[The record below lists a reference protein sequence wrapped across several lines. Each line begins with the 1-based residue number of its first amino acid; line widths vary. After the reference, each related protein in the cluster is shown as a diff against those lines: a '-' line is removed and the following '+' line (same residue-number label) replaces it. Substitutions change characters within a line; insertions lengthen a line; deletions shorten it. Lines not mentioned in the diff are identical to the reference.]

1 MLINLLINKLQIF
14 IEGSPLTDEF
24 RHRKGITLMHT
35 PRTNARCTPRSS
47 EASPRAGCSNSGPSR
62 RA

>member
-24 RHRKGITLMHT
+24 RHRKGITLMHIDMS
-35 PRTNARCTPRSS
+35 AL
-47 EASPRAGCSNSGPSR
+47 
-62 RA
+62 